1 MTPITVPRSL
11 WVCHFCGGVGASEF
25 QGGRLLGVILD
36 IGLAASIL
44 EGVGGV

>member
-1 MTPITVPRSL
+1 MTPITVPRTL
-11 WVCHFCGGVGASEF
+11 WVCHLWCGVGASEC
-25 QGGRLLGVILD
+25 QGGRLLGVLLD